1 MDMESKT
8 EALGFESFDWVH
20 KETAS
25 ARTVIVAENI
35 SPYRLAPIEIGLE
48 KKNPTPKRIL
58 SCLLYTTLHWFQTL
72 RKNLHI

>member
-48 KKNPTPKRIL
+48 KKNG
-58 SCLLYTTLHWFQTL
+58 SSWF
-72 RKNLHI
+72 